1 MNRLNLFFV
10 QIPNKD
16 RKFHCSIDITVKAL
30 PTLGPHWLVGVGQR
44 GEPRFPAGYLLHLL
58 WLYYPRGASHKHPR
72 SHTGSLLTQ
81 EHCTSS
87 AAHSETKQAQVFY
100 KGTHIVYTVNTQHL
114 NWEYLKELNT
124 HYHTNSQVTYVLKYI
139 SYRSFDKF
147 YITCNFPF

>member
-1 MNRLNLFFV
+1 MTYFSFKF
-10 QIPNKD
+10 QIKIIPNKD

-87 AAHSETKQAQVFY
+87 AAHSEIKHPQVFY
-100 KGTHIVYTVNTQHL
+100 KGIHIVYTVNTQHL
-114 NWEYLKELNT
+114 ILRQGMLKYYKELNT
-124 HYHTNSQVTYVLKYI
+124 HHQTNSQVTYILKYI
-139 SYRSFDKF
+139 SYQSVDKF
-147 YITCNFPF
+147 